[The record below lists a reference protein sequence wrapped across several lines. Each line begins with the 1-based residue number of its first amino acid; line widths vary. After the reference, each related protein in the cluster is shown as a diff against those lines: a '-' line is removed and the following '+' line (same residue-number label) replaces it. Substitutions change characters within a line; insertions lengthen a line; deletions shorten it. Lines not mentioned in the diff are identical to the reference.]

1 MGVALVALG
10 LVYPAV
16 TTVQRTDGFRKTPT
30 LDGFAFLKQH
40 QPEDYQAAQWLIEN
54 VPGHPVVLEAVGGP
68 YSHYAR
74 IATQTGL
81 PTVLGWPQ
89 HERLWRGAAAEGAIA
104 ERERDIDTIYRAS
117 NLAEVR
123 YLLDRYNVEYI
134 VYGYL
139 EANKYRGL
147 RCRGTCQV
155 RHRPG
160 NGISGRQYSGL
171 QGRGRCPAAERCARA
186 ASSRRCGSGMSDRW
200 RSYDPL
206 L

>member
-1 MGVALVALG
+1 MFALIALG

-16 TTVQRTDGFRKTPT
+16 TTAQRTDGFRKTPT

-54 VPGHPVVLEAVGGP
+54 VPGRPVVLEAVGGP

-89 HERLWRGAAAEGAIA
+89 HERLWRGAAAESAIV

-139 EANKYRGL
+139 EASKYRD
-147 RCRGTCQV
+147 
-155 RHRPG
+155 
-160 NGISGRQYSGL
+160 SG
-171 QGRGRCPAAERCARA
+171 AAARA
-186 ASSRRCGSGMSDRW
+186 KFEAGLETVFRAGNTAVYKVGTGGLLPGGAPAQLPRGGAVGMDGRSSIHD
-200 RSYDPL
+200 L
-206 L
+206 LL